1 MGVLDNREAEA
12 NGFVP
17 HDPNKLGQC
26 NVFRSSTCFQELFYW
41 AVLST
46 ACQLWAAEINKLLL
60 CVMLYVSKHYHVFVL
75 TPIQMAIQHIYIG
88 RKTDHQQ
95 KEKKN

>member
-1 MGVLDNREAEA
+1 MGKLDNRGAEA

-17 HDPNKLGQC
+17 HDPNKLGQY

-60 CVMLYVSKHYHVFVL
+60 MHDALRFKTLSCICIDAYTNGH
-75 TPIQMAIQHIYIG
+75 TIYIY
-88 RKTDHQQ
+88 RKKT
-95 KEKKN
+95 

>member
-17 HDPNKLGQC
+17 HDPNKLGQY

-46 ACQLWAAEINKLLL
+46 ACQLWAAEIHKLLL
-60 CVMLYVSKHYHVFVL
+60 MHDALQYKKLKLYISKYMFYYKSWLKAV
-75 TPIQMAIQHIYIG
+75 
-88 RKTDHQQ
+88 
-95 KEKKN
+95 N